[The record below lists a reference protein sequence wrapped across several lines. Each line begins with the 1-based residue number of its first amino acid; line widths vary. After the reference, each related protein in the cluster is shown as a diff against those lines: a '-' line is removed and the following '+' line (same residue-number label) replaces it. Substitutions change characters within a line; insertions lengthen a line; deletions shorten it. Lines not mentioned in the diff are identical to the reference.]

1 MPEVDRAAVPTPA
14 GPGPACSAGSRGGA
28 RELVL
33 LVGLPGSGKSTF
45 ARRFAATHRLVSL
58 DALRGRRQPAA
69 TQLRLVAEALA
80 AGHSV
85 VVDNVH
91 AAPGAR
97 APLIAL
103 GRAHGA
109 RVVAYFL
116 DAPRAVCLARNRQR
130 TGRARVP
137 DVAIH
142 VAAARL
148 VPPAPEEGFD
158 EVRRIDAGGPAPPA

>member
-1 MPEVDRAAVPTPA
+1 MSGVDRAALPTSECLPRS
-14 GPGPACSAGSRGGA
+14 PGGA
-28 RELVL
+28 LELVV

-45 ARRFAATHRLVSL
+45 ARRFAATHRLISL
-58 DALRGRRQPAA
+58 DVLRGRRQPAA
-69 TQLRLVAEALA
+69 TQLRLVDEALA
-80 AGHSV
+80 AGYSV

-91 AAPGAR
+91 AAPAAR

-103 GRAHGA
+103 GHARAA

-116 DAPRAVCLARNRQR
+116 DAPKAVCLARNRQR

-142 VAAARL
+142 IAAARL

-158 EVRRIDAGGPAPPA
+158 EVRHVDAGGPGPPS